1 MTFDSPLCYMLTLKS
16 TLTLTLILSV
26 LQLIKEHDVHDA
38 LFSIG
43 LDMFTVRSAQNF
55 APKVS

>member
-1 MTFDSPLCYMLTLKS
+1 MLTLKS
-16 TLTLTLILSV
+16 TATLTLTLILSV

-55 APKVS
+55 APKVL